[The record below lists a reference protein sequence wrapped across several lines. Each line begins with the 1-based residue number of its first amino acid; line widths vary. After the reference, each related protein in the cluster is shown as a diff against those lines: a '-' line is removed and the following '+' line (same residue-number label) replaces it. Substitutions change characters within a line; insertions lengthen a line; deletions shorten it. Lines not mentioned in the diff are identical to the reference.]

1 MKNLLIIFAI
11 IFSCSALYPLT
22 PGDQAIIDRLD
33 ISKYYLSNSHFG
45 TDFWVT
51 FHQTWGFYDSE
62 YRIFVVSLKN
72 TSVTIELPGG
82 TNKMT
87 KLVKAKE
94 PTVFTSKKS
103 EINISWSGS
112 ESETVTSNGL
122 HVYSDEPILVYV
134 YISSKDY
141 AGEGYMALPTSYWG
155 TEYFNFSYYDYK
167 YPGNNM
173 FHPGGFIVIASEEKT
188 RVKIE
193 LKGSGKG
200 LAKTKKGANIGD
212 VMSVDLTPGQTY
224 SVTGDAKT
232 NGGLFDLTGTR
243 ITANKP
249 IAVVSFH
256 EFSCI
261 THLCDNFG
269 NYFSEMLLPT
279 SAWGKKYYSVM
290 FTRTGSYGDYFRVI
304 GAKDATDWKCRYFDK
319 VTNKTLGNL
328 SSGLKTAGDFFEW
341 YQGGCGTIPSIRGLA
356 IWESDKPFMVMQYAY
371 SHMWDG
377 DLTMQPVMIHL
388 TSEAQYLNPVTFLAP
403 GDFPSELDL
412 FAVGD
417 TADKSNAL
425 LKSIMID
432 GEPLIN
438 KAPAIVYNNIP
449 ETNIY
454 WVKLTVDVG
463 VHTITGNTKFAGYLA
478 RFRPASY
485 GWYMGMGLN
494 KTDEIDSLPPQIT
507 KTGSCGNYTVEA
519 SEVRNAKPF
528 PEQKDQGIS
537 RIIPLTELSSNY
549 IFALENPAAFRP
561 QLKITKQKFT
571 YTVIDRSKSAKAY
584 FAVLD
589 RAGNMTLDSVSY
601 EADNLTISSPA
612 LDFGKIRVKNS
623 KNLEFSIK
631 NSNPSDLNIST
642 AFVPDNFTIE
652 NIDSVLS
659 IPAGDSINLTVKY
672 EPSVETDAVEDLDTI
687 VFKTECNTYSVTF
700 SGHGVAPKIA
710 VQDYDFGTVEKGFP
724 KTVESLNNNGF
735 VITNPGSDSLIV
747 FAIDSIEAPFE
758 LSAVTEPALPFKLAP
773 KQAVALKSVVFNPQ
787 DSGLFS
793 RDIIVR
799 SDGMEGDSVSSL
811 SGRGKIK
818 IIGVEEQFNAY
829 PLDIQ
834 IKPNPAESAIR
845 IEMTLQK
852 PEMLEIQIFDLN
864 SKLIGYEFSGF
875 ADAGLFAREISLDF
889 LPSGIY
895 IIIIS
900 CPDFSRSIKIEV
912 AR

>member
-1 MKNLLIIFAI
+1 MKRLMFLFVFFISF
-11 IFSCSALYPLT
+11 SALFSLT
-22 PGDQAIIDRLD
+22 PNEQAIIDRLD

-62 YRIFVVSLKN
+62 YRIFVISLKN
-72 TSVTIELPGG
+72 SSVTIELPGG

-87 KLVKAKE
+87 KQVKAKE

-103 EINISWSGS
+103 EINISWSGN

-173 FHPGGFIVIASEEKT
+173 FHPGGFIVVASEEKT
-188 RVKIE
+188 RIKIE
-193 LKGSGKG
+193 LKGMGKG

-212 VMSVDLTPGQTY
+212 VLTADLGPGQTY

-249 IAVVSFH
+249 ISVVSFH

-290 FTRTGSYGDYFRVI
+290 FTRTGSNGDYFRVI
-304 GAKDATDWKCRYFDK
+304 GAKDGTDWKCRYFDK

-341 YQGGCGTIPSIRGLA
+341 YQSGCGTIPSVRGLA
-356 IWESDKPFMVMQYAY
+356 IWESEKPFMVMQYAY

-388 TSEAQYLNPVTFLAP
+388 TSEAQYLNPVVFLAP

-454 WVKLTVDVG
+454 WVKLSVDVG
-463 VHTITGNTKFAGYLA
+463 VHTITGNTKFAGYIA
-478 RFRPASY
+478 RFRPASF

-494 KTDEIDSLPPQIT
+494 RTDEIDSLPPQIT
-507 KTGSCGNYTVEA
+507 KTGSCGNYTIEA
-519 SEVRNAKPF
+519 TEVQNAKPF

-537 RIIPLTELSSNY
+537 KIIPLAELSNNY
-549 IFALENPAAFRP
+549 AFSLENPSSFKP

-571 YTVIDRSKSAKAY
+571 YSVIDRNHSAKAY

-589 RAGNMTLDSVSY
+589 RAGNIAFDSVSY
-601 EADNLTISSPA
+601 EADNLSFSDTA
-612 LDFGKIRVKNS
+612 LDFGKIRIKSS
-623 KNLEFSIK
+623 KTLDFSIK
-631 NSNPSDLNIST
+631 NNNPAELKLYSI
-642 AFVPDNFTIE
+642 FVPEHFSIDKL
-652 NIDSVLS
+652 DSVN
-659 IPAGDSINLTVKY
+659 IVPAGDSSVFSVKY
-672 EPSVETDAVEDLDTI
+672 EPDTETDAAENLDTLL
-687 VFKTECNTYSVTF
+687 FKTDCNSYYVTF
-700 SGHGVAPKIA
+700 SGHGIAPKIA

-724 KTVESLNNNGF
+724 KTIEAMNNNGF
-735 VITNPGSDSLIV
+735 VITNSGSDSLNV
-747 FAIDSIEAPFE
+747 FAIDSVKAPFE
-758 LSAVTEPALPFKLAP
+758 LSASTEPALPFKLAP
-773 KQAVALKSVVFNPQ
+773 KQAVALKSIVFNPQ

-793 RDIIVR
+793 QEIIVR

-818 IIGVEEQFNAY
+818 IIGVEELFNNY
-829 PLDIQ
+829 PLDLQ
-834 IKPNPAESAIR
+834 IKPNPAENAVR
-845 IEMTLQK
+845 LELTLQK
-852 PEMLEIQIFDLN
+852 AAMIEISIYDLN
-864 SKLIGYEFSGF
+864 SKLVTIPFSGF
-875 ADAGLFAREISLDF
+875 AESGIFAREISLEG
-889 LPSGIY
+889 LPAGVYFINVK
-895 IIIIS
+895 
-900 CPDFSRSIKIEV
+900 CTDFSRNIKVEV
-912 AR
+912 VR